1 MTTWVNM
8 NSRRG
13 FLKGASPFLAIA
25 FLAIAAARGHRRIHL
40 SGSGFLTT
48 AKYAT
53 LATCSPDTAQRD
65 IKELVE
71 RGALGQN
78 AAGGRSTSYPLPDRI
93 DPRSSTSCHQP
104 RNPESS

>member
-1 MTTWVNM
+1 M
-8 NSRRG
+8 NERQCLVLNRMLRDWQS
-13 FLKGASPFLAIA
+13 
-25 FLAIAAARGHRRIHL
+25 
-40 SGSGFLTT
+40 FLTT
-48 AKYAT
+48 AKCPT

-93 DPRSSTSCHQP
+93 DPRSSTSRRQP
-104 RNPESS
+104 KNPEPS